1 MHASFMVDGME
12 FVLLGS
18 LALIAWTL
26 GFRLPPPPAGPA
38 PSYTLPGEWR
48 SPEDIGREERARL
61 RREAGIFAPTTQ
73 ELRLLGGY
81 EPVAAEPV
89 PAPAPSEPVPIYT
102 PPPPGGG
109 GGGPIKPF

>member
-1 MHASFMVDGME
+1 MVDGTE
-12 FVLLGS
+12 FFLLAVAG
-18 LALIAWTL
+18 LTAYALGL
-26 GFRLPPPPAGPA
+26 FKLPAPSPPVVG

-61 RREAGIFAPTTQ
+61 RREAGIYAPTTQ
-73 ELRLLGGY
+73 ELGLLGGY
-81 EPVAAEPV
+81 PEAPAAA
-89 PAPAPSEPVPIYT
+89 PAPAPSEPVPIYP